1 MGWDDDDEVN
11 KLAKD
16 QFSFDLHEF
25 LIFQDWSPIS
35 FTRIYNTDIHD
46 VVKQYIEYSHNY
58 ERTFTERE
66 AIRVLQNYYEHTTKI
81 IYSLFDRCGGT
92 VASTDDDVEVDVDVD
107 ADDAVAV
114 PIPASCNEEEV
125 DDDVDDDVEV
135 DVDVDVDA
143 DDADDAVAVPIPAS
157 CNEEDPDDDV
167 VEAVVVTQTAT
178 PDTSDLISS
187 GNQYLVAFTEAM
199 ITMAKKNRSKGGR
212 RTKNP
217 PSKIPQNIQD
227 QATMIIRKE
236 FSGFQASDSIHSS
249 RILKS
254 VITAAWSSIHT
265 QIDQSDTETDAAL
278 LKKVVVNICAELR
291 AIFPKRAMFYLMSS
305 LAKKQKRHFVWQAT
319 MALSVVSNQLSMTPH
334 ELLLKY
340 KTFRLLR
347 KTSTRRHL
355 SRFVHR
361 SFSIHYVDN
370 CKSNEFL
377 QIDSAVKHIVT
388 NVFMMDM
395 EFDTNQTVFFSSS
408 KRSSTR
414 DDQKYKYSVSHD
426 SDSDSDSDSGSE
438 SDSSMN
444 SLEEKKNLTRKS
456 SEGRHVPTCFL
467 SYLDCCFHH
476 LHCGMVIFRTIFNQP
491 LKKQEAAAVKKRNKK
506 KKKNKVVV
514 ARQVDELALSFLLEV
529 IQEFSGRQGYLQ
541 MLHNLLSL
549 FPDKSQMELRHET
562 LLSLFN
568 GDRVKFGNAVR
579 AAVSCNNT
587 VDVVVASFNK
597 LAKMKPRIVDRKN
610 RNTTCMD
617 EFFIAGGSVHD
628 RFLHNFVKQKRIR
641 PEVYMKSSA
650 YPNYNDSITSLNS
663 IKPKSRNKRKH
674 ILSSSTDTAE
684 LEIPVN
690 SKYPRLEDCS
700 LPDMPS
706 LSSQFKSSCLAGTNT
721 GT

>member
-16 QFSFDLHEF
+16 QLSHDLHEF

-35 FTRIYNTDIHD
+35 FTRICNTDIHD
-46 VVKQYIEYSHNY
+46 VVKQYIEYSRNY
-58 ERTFTERE
+58 ERTCTERD
-66 AIRVLQNYYEHTTKI
+66 AISELQKYHEHTTKI
-81 IYSLFDRCGGT
+81 IYSLLDRCGGT
-92 VASTDDDVEVDVDVD
+92 VASTDDDVDVDVDVD
-107 ADDAVAV
+107 EDDAVAV

-125 DDDVDDDVEV
+125 DDDVDDDVEVDV

-426 SDSDSDSDSGSE
+426 SDSDSDSGSE

-491 LKKQEAAAVKKRNKK
+491 LKKQEAAAVKKRN

-579 AAVSCNNT
+579 AAASCNNT

-610 RNTTCMD
+610 RNTTSMD

-663 IKPKSRNKRKH
+663 IKPKSRNKRKL